1 MGLRAKSNDLMRCPL
16 CKRMPKLKRHT
27 VEKDKNGHMYEFDR
41 MFYECEIQK
50 CAFQPKR
57 LSAAVDEEYAR
68 LQWNECVTDALSG
81 YPELF
86 AGGGI

>member
-16 CKRMPKLKRHT
+16 CKKLPKLNEYT
-27 VEKDKNGHMYEFDR
+27 VEKDSGGHMYEFDR

-50 CAFQPKR
+50 CAFRPKR
-57 LSAAVDEEYAR
+57 LIAAVDEEYAR